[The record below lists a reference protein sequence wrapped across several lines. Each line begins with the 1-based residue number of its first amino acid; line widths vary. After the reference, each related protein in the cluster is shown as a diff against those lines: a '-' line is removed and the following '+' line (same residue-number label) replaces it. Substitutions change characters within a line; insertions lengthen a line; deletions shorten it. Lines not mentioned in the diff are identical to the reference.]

1 MNSYNYQ
8 IILSFYCYF
17 KLHAGAQIKGH
28 KMVKNFLFMITVGI
42 ICLRKGRRY
51 ELGGS
56 AIKNGT
62 LNAEFFP
69 E

>member
-1 MNSYNYQ
+1 M
-8 IILSFYCYF
+8 
-17 KLHAGAQIKGH
+17 A
-28 KMVKNFLFMITVGI
+28 KNFLFMITVGI
-42 ICLRKGRRY
+42 TCLRKGRRY